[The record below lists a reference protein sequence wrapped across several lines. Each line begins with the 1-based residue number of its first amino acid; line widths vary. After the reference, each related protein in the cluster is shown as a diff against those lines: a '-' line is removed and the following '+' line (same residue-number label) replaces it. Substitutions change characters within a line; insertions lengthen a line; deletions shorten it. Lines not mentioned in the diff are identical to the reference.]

1 MNQYIEDTAIA
12 VRGLLSLIGDDESI
26 FRAKQIELES
36 TLERKRRAKAILY
49 YGVPMTGSGEDATPY
64 YEKKVRDARRVI
76 IELKDSIESL
86 EAVILAKEISV
97 QALAGAILQIA
108 KQGIS
113 IVGGNPANCPAGR
126 SIGRENLKNVIWQAR
141 NQSMHWEVN
150 SFYSPVQ
157 TCFENLY
164 LDFGADYQLHS
175 SSPKSLAKQILHLL
189 KWTSYESY
197 ESDMLSLLG

>member
-12 VRGLLSLIGDDESI
+12 VRGLFSLIGDDESI
-26 FRAKQIELES
+26 LRAKQIELES
-36 TLERKRRAKAILY
+36 TLKRQRQAKAILY

-64 YEKKVRDARRVI
+64 YEKKERDARRTKN
-76 IELKDSIESL
+76 ELKGSIEAM
-86 EAVILAKEISV
+86 EAAILAKETSV

-113 IVGGNPANCPAGR
+113 IVRGNPANCPSGR

-150 SFYSPVQ
+150 SFHPSVQ
-157 TCFENLY
+157 TCFANLY
-164 LDFGADYQLHS
+164 LDFGADYQLQS
-175 SSPKSLAKQILHLL
+175 SSPRSFAKQILHLL
-189 KWTSYESY
+189 EWTNYETY
-197 ESDMLSLLG
+197 ENDMVSLLG